1 MISAIFLAAGLSSR
15 MEGENKLLM
24 TLNGKT
30 ILQLTLESI
39 LASEV
44 REVIVV
50 VGHQQENVR
59 ETIERNKYPVRIVEN
74 GYYKSGMTSS
84 IQAGIRH
91 ASEFC
96 EGYIICMGDMP
107 LLETRHY
114 NSVILGFRKSFI
126 FQKDCIII
134 PFFDGRRG
142 NPVIFSSVYKSEL
155 LAHKKPEGLK
165 EVIEKYPEKVSK
177 IPMETKI
184 RILDIDKKEDYL
196 AMI

>member
-44 REVIVV
+44 MEVIVV

-59 ETIERNKYPVRIVEN
+59 ETIERNKYPVKIVEN
-74 GYYKSGMTSS
+74 EDYKSGMTSS

-142 NPVIFSSVYKSEL
+142 NPVIFSSAYKSEI